1 MSHVT
6 SATGIGA
13 RMVICLAVA
22 GDGCIDPRWGRA
34 QRVAIATAEKGA
46 ITGWEEFD
54 VSWDTLHDTG
64 SEGTHHARVA
74 RFLREHQVDTVLA
87 HHMGEGMARMLGK
100 MGVTVHLGLVGDA
113 RRAVTAAA
121 V

>member
-1 MSHVT
+1 
-6 SATGIGA
+6 
-13 RMVICLAVA
+13 MVICLAVA
-22 GDGCIDPRWGRA
+22 DDGCIDPRWGRA
-34 QRVAIATAEKGA
+34 QRVAIATAENGA
-46 ITGWEEFD
+46 ITRWEEFD
-54 VSWDTLHDTG
+54 VAWDTLRETS

-87 HHMGEGMARMLGK
+87 DHMGEGMAGMLQK

-113 RRAVTAAA
+113 RRAVAAAA

>member
-87 HHMGEGMARMLGK
+87 HHMGEGMAR
-100 MGVTVHLGLVGDA
+100 LGLVGDA